1 MSSKEASTSSLDRRH
16 AATRETVPQPRHVAR
31 LVFSSAARP
40 SQRCDVTAFH
50 VRSPPACD
58 TRTSVRPGWIE
69 LPVPPRATFDSFHS
83 FIPIPLLPLGHGFG
97 GIPAPCSFGSSAFP
111 FPPKNSSQTTL
122 KTCDLNHRLA
132 ISEASVGRS
141 STYKSF
147 HLINAPAV
155 TNQLLE
161 GSRPG

>member
-31 LVFSSAARP
+31 LVFSTAARP

-69 LPVPPRATFDSFHS
+69 LPVPQELRSTHFILSSPFRPSIGPRLRGNSCALQLRLFCFSV
-83 FIPIPLLPLGHGFG
+83 
-97 GIPAPCSFGSSAFP
+97 
-111 FPPKNSSQTTL
+111 SSQKL
-122 KTCDLNHRLA
+122 FAND
-132 ISEASVGRS
+132 I
-141 STYKSF
+141 
-147 HLINAPAV
+147 
-155 TNQLLE
+155 
-161 GSRPG
+161 